1 MHSLQKFLLCPCAR
15 LVPDD
20 FVPSLHMFGFVI
32 VFTVGPFAQPWSL
45 WNAPV
50 PIGSHI
56 HFCFVVLILLTNL
69 MSPA

>member
-15 LVPDD
+15 LVPDG
-20 FVPSLHMFGFVI
+20 FVPSLYVFGFVI
-32 VFTVGPFAQPWSL
+32 VSTVGPFAQPWSL

-56 HFCFVVLILLTNL
+56 RFYFVVLNLLTKL
-69 MSPA
+69 IGPA